1 MSLRKVFP
9 QLLDTTGASDGQVL
23 RYVEANSRVEFVTAT
38 TGGSSDTVQDNLNRL
53 SANVTANVGL
63 VSDNVDSASSN
74 VTALSTNI
82 DTVSGNV
89 DSYATYANSAFG
101 TVTGFTFAKIAV
113 GTVGNVE
120 ANVASDQL
128 TLVAGNNITINA
140 DAATDTLTFKAALSN
155 AVNNYFIA
163 DGTTN
168 AFTLTQAASSNLD
181 VLVSV
186 EGLIQSPNLHYQVDS
201 TTLTLM
207 NTLPL
212 ENGTEVMVRW
222 IPNTAENT
230 VPDTPP
236 SHAQGEVAGFHAG
249 KTLGTNVGGSHIT
262 KVLFTSDVSYT
273 DLGELTQN
281 KQRSSAASSQEAGYM
296 GGGHG
301 SPYSDDLATAIEKFL
316 YVSDGDGAN
325 IGDLAT
331 KMHDH
336 AGTMSSTHGYAVF
349 GYNNSPFSDGNIYT
363 GSQKWPFAS
372 DTDAS
377 TVSADLG
384 GFERRKAVGVAS
396 PSSGYIQG
404 GKGGTPVNTN
414 VDAIESFPFASD
426 TSTSD
431 VGEMTKAVVTTAGA
445 NSTEYGYAA
454 GGTIGMVTPTDPIAH
469 SDIEK
474 FPFASNSSSSDIGDL
489 IHGVDYTAGSSST
502 THGYVLAGR
511 AASPSGTPNNP
522 TLDTAIQKY
531 SFASDENASDVGE
544 MFSFGKIGGMQT

>member
-23 RYVEANSRVEFVTAT
+23 RYIEANSRVEFVTAT
-38 TGGSSDTVQDNLNRL
+38 TGGSSDTVQDNLNRV

-230 VPDTPP
+230 PYVAPYAFQGSSYGYAVGGDGQPGTDGNDIDTIQKWSFTSDESATDVGELSQASNGLSSQSSKEYGFAHGVTP
-236 SHAQGEVAGFHAG
+236 SPHP
-249 KTLGTNVGGSHIT
+249 TLLRATRWSFSSDSPSQNVGGI
-262 KVLFTSDVSYT
+262 FPN
-273 DLGELTQN
+273 QN
-281 KQRSSAASSQEAGYM
+281 NSGAAGISNQTFGYVI
-296 GGGHG
+296 GGGPNSTATHSMYKYPFSSEVG
-301 SPYSDDLATAIEKFL
+301 ATDSATSVGRLDDTPSPTSPRTRLAGH
-316 YVSDGDGAN
+316 S
-325 IGDLAT
+325 AT
-331 KMHDH
+331 
-336 AGTMSSTHGYAVF
+336 THGYISGGRHGTPAVTF
-349 GYNNSPFSDGNIYT
+349 DVLGKFPFS
-363 GSQKWPFAS
+363 S
-372 DTDAS
+372 DTD
-377 TVSADLG
+377 TVNIGSLTATRNYNAGVSSESNGYTMG
-384 GFERRKAVGVAS
+384 GYKSDFNMFES
-396 PSSGYIQG
+396 
-404 GKGGTPVNTN
+404 
-414 VDAIESFPFASD
+414 
-426 TSTSD
+426 
-431 VGEMTKAVVTTAGA
+431 
-445 NSTEYGYAA
+445 
-454 GGTIGMVTPTDPIAH
+454 
-469 SDIEK
+469 IEK
-474 FPFASNSSSSDIGDL
+474 FPFTSDTNSSDIAEL
-489 IHGVDYTAGSSST
+489 VATVTQI
-502 THGYVLAGR
+502 
-511 AASPSGTPNNP
+511 SGTSATGYGYGAGGESPNGY
-522 TLDTAIQKY
+522 DVIQKFPF
-531 SFASDENASDVGE
+531 SSDSPATDVGE
-544 MFSFGKIGGMQT
+544 LFQSGDGLGSEGNQV

>member
-38 TGGSSDTVQDNLNRL
+38 VGGSSDSVQDNLNRL

-128 TLVAGNNITINA
+128 TLIAGNNITINA

-222 IPNTAENT
+222 IPNTAENSPYVAPPPHSQGST
-230 VPDTPP
+230 SGYYTGGVTGNSARSTIEKIPFSSDT
-236 SHAQGEVAGFHAG
+236 SSTDVA
-249 KTLGTNVGGSHIT
+249 
-262 KVLFTSDVSYT
+262 
-273 DLGELTQN
+273 ELTLE
-281 KQRSSAASSQEAGYM
+281 RGLTS
-296 GGGHG
+296 GH
-301 SPYSDDLATAIEKFL
+301 S
-316 YVSDGDGAN
+316 
-325 IGDLAT
+325 
-331 KMHDH
+331 
-336 AGTMSSTHGYAVF
+336 SSTHGYVT
-349 GYNNSPFSDGNIYT
+349 GGVERQPYSPGWYDTIDKYPFS
-363 GSQKWPFAS
+363 S
-372 DTDAS
+372 DANAT
-377 TVSADLG
+377 
-384 GFERRKAVGVAS
+384 
-396 PSSGYIQG
+396 
-404 GKGGTPVNTN
+404 
-414 VDAIESFPFASD
+414 
-426 TSTSD
+426 D
-431 VGEMTKAVVTTAGA
+431 VGDLTASRAKQAGH
-445 NSTEYGYAA
+445 SSETDGYVA
-454 GGTIGMVTPTDPIAH
+454 GGNAQPNAMIG
-469 SDIEK
+469 SIEK
-474 FPFASNSSSSDIGDL
+474 F
-489 IHGVDYTAGSSST
+489 
-502 THGYVLAGR
+502 
-511 AASPSGTPNNP
+511 
-522 TLDTAIQKY
+522 
-531 SFASDENASDVGE
+531 SFASDSDASN
-544 MFSFGKIGGMQT
+544 IA

>member
-38 TGGSSDTVQDNLNRL
+38 IGGSSDTVQDNLNRL

-186 EGLIQSPNLHYQVDS
+186 EGLIQSPNLHYQVES

-222 IPNTAENT
+222 IPNTAESASSGTSYTFQGSSFGYASGGSANIIDKFPFSSDTNATDVGDLT
-230 VPDTPP
+230 VAVADG
-236 SHAQGEVAGFHAG
+236 SESSSSEHGYVAGG
-249 KTLGTNVGGSHIT
+249 LLGSTN
-262 KVLFTSDVSYT
+262 YT
-273 DLGELTQN
+273 GTI
-281 KQRSSAASSQEAGYM
+281 QRFS
-296 GGGHG
+296 
-301 SPYSDDLATAIEKFL
+301 FL
-316 YVSDGDGAN
+316 SDGNASD
-325 IGDLAT
+325 IGSLIN
-331 KMHDH
+331 
-336 AGTMSSTHGYAVF
+336 GVYSQNEGQSSGTHGYAS
-349 GYNNSPFSDGNIYT
+349 GGRPPNSVDFIEKYE
-363 GSQKWPFAS
+363 FAS
-372 DTDAS
+372 S
-377 TVSADLG
+377 TNGIDVGELSVPRTQAAGQSSTSHGYVSG
-384 GFERRKAVGVAS
+384 GHNRQTNTTLSSTEKFS
-396 PSSGYIQG
+396 FSSDSSGSSIG
-404 GKGGTPVNTN
+404 NL
-414 VDAIESFPFASD
+414 
-426 TSTSD
+426 TSTS
-431 VGEMTKAVVTTAGA
+431 TH
-445 NSTEYGYAA
+445 A
-454 GGTIGMVTPTDPIAH
+454 GGVSSSKNGYTTSGRLTSSGSNKDTID
-469 SDIEK
+469 K
-474 FPFASNSSSSDIGDL
+474 FPFSSDTNATDVAEL
-489 IHGVDYTAGSSST
+489 AGTPRRGHAGHSST
-502 THGYVLAGR
+502 THGYISGGATN
-511 AASPSGTPNNP
+511 AAISSIRKFEYANEATN
-522 TLDTAIQKY
+522 
-531 SFASDENASDVGE
+531 SE
-544 MFSFGKIGGMQT
+544 IGFLTSSTSSLQGHQI

>member
-38 TGGSSDTVQDNLNRL
+38 IGGSSDTVQDNLNRL

-222 IPNTAENT
+222 IPNTAE
-230 VPDTPP
+230 
-236 SHAQGEVAGFHAG
+236 SAAYVAPLPAG
-249 KTLGTNVGGSHIT
+249 MGTTSGYTLSGHNGSNRVTDIGKFSLSTDSGSADVGDLTDARTSLAGGS
-262 KVLFTSDVSYT
+262 
-273 DLGELTQN
+273 
-281 KQRSSAASSQEAGYM
+281 
-296 GGGHG
+296 
-301 SPYSDDLATAIEKFL
+301 SP
-316 YVSDGDGAN
+316 
-325 IGDLAT
+325 
-331 KMHDH
+331 
-336 AGTMSSTHGYAVF
+336 THGY
-349 GYNNSPFSDGNIYT
+349 G
-363 GSQKWPFAS
+363 
-372 DTDAS
+372 
-377 TVSADLG
+377 LG
-384 GFERRKAVGVAS
+384 GSNGINPNVPTMSVKMDKFSFSTDGSATNIGSLSRQYVGAAESMSTTHGFVMGHEINPGIITQGTTVDRYS
-396 PSSGYIQG
+396 FSSDAN
-404 GKGGTPVNTN
+404 GTDNAELV
-414 VDAIESFPFASD
+414 SGRHS
-426 TSTSD
+426 
-431 VGEMTKAVVTTAGA
+431 
-445 NSTEYGYAA
+445 AA
-454 GGTIGMVTPTDPIAH
+454 GH
-469 SDIEK
+469 
-474 FPFASNSSSSDIGDL
+474 
-489 IHGVDYTAGSSST
+489 SST
-502 THGYVLAGR
+502 THGYASAGSDP
-511 AASPSGTPNNP
+511 ATNP
-522 TLDTAIQKY
+522 TGINKIDKFSFANGGTGTEVGTLTIQITGASGQHSGSHGYRSGGTGGPRVNSIEKFPFSSDTNGSDVGELTVALSTARGINSTTHGYNIGGQTDSGKLDIIQKFPF
-531 SFASDENASDVGE
+531 SSDSPASDVGE
-544 MFSFGKIGGMQT
+544 LYQAVAGHAASVI